1 MALRDWFGLGR
12 ATDAFGAVATLQ
24 EAERVELNETRSRMM
39 QYEGEFDRLSESV
52 RELSLWL
59 EDLNWTKL
67 DGWETKDQGYS
78 LKAIQ
83 ENADKLRALLTINPT
98 IKKAMNARV
107 GYIWGRG
114 LQIKANTSL
123 TNRVITNNKRNQAV
137 LFSDAAYWKLESQ
150 LATDGNIWAQR
161 NKNSNDVTLV
171 PVEHIGGWVCDEDD
185 PARVNYWLVKY
196 EKTVT
201 NFRTKETKYET
212 VEYWVPAHDAEPTT
226 TQRID
231 DIPVKRNLE
240 MIHLAV
246 NRQEGWVLGVP
257 DMLAAMFWSKA
268 HKELF
273 EAGTTFVKAQGKFAA
288 KVISKTDAGGQAA
301 AATLRDSPR
310 RDPETGEVIGYGG
323 TAVAT
328 GGLDYQL
335 MGKMTGGVDFESFDP
350 VGGLI
355 AVGLGIPRDVLLGK
369 STQDVISLE
378 QSTVTEMQLRQKL
391 WSWFYIAVF
400 GGKAEVVWPKI
411 KTEPEYRRI
420 QSVEIANQ
428 TNVLSRKELR
438 QLTLEAFGL
447 DGDPAD
453 LPPIK
458 EQPQVAIS
466 AAQLIDQQK
475 ADEKAAQQ
483 GGVTIDA
490 KGQGVATGI
499 GKLSDGTDSKAARNN
514 TLDNNVQGQ

>member
-1 MALRDWFGLGR
+1 MGLRDIFGFNSPVTNL
-12 ATDAFGAVATLQ
+12 AVETELREAQSYALTANLEVTRLQ
-24 EAERVELNETRSRMM
+24 
-39 QYEGEFDRLSESV
+39 ESV
-52 RELSLWL
+52 RELTLWL
-59 EDLNWTKL
+59 EDLNWTRL
-67 DGWETKDQGYS
+67 DGWDNADQGYT
-78 LKAIQ
+78 LKAIR

-98 IKKAMNARV
+98 VKKAINARV

-114 LQIKANTSL
+114 VKL
-123 TNRVITNNKRNQAV
+123 TVSNAALRNRIITNNPRNQAI
-137 LFSDAAYWKLESQ
+137 LFSENAYWQLEAQ

-161 NKNSNDVTLV
+161 NVRTNDITLV
-171 PVEHIGGWVCDEDD
+171 PIEHIGGWVTDEDD
-185 PARVNYWLVKY
+185 PGRVNYWLVQY
-196 EKTVT
+196 EKTVQ
-201 NFRTKETKYET
+201 NFATRATKTET
-212 VEYWVPAHDAEPTT
+212 VKYWVPAHDAAPAS

-231 DIPVKRNLE
+231 DIPVRRDLE

-246 NRQEGWVLGVP
+246 NRQQGWVLGVP
-257 DMLAAMFWSKA
+257 DIMAAMFWTKA
-268 HKELF
+268 FKELF

-288 KVISKTDAGGQAA
+288 KVIAKTDAGGAAA
-301 AATLRDSPR
+301 AATLRDAPR
-310 RDPETGEVIGYGG
+310 RDPDTGEILGYGG

-335 MGKMTGGVDFESFDP
+335 MGKMSGGVDFEAFDP

-355 AVGLGIPRDVLLGK
+355 AAGLGIPVDVLLGR
-369 STQDVISLE
+369 SQQDVISLE
-378 QSTVTEMQLRQKL
+378 QSTVTEMQMRQKA
-391 WSWFYIAVF
+391 WSWFYIAIF
-400 GGKAEVVWPKI
+400 GGKVEVAWPKI

-438 QLTLEAFGL
+438 QLSLEGFSL
-447 DGDPAD
+447 DGDPDA

-483 GGVTIDA
+483 GGAVIDA

-499 GKLSDGTDSKAARNN
+499 GKLSNGADSKQARNN